1 MDQLKHIQHASMSTN
16 WVLLFGTDQGKK
28 NNYIDRKHW
37 AHSSIGLYWAKTL
50 QQPWFLDVGKNLST
64 NTGSVMADMT

>member
-28 NNYIDRKHW
+28 TIILIENIEQIQVLVYTGLKHYNN
-37 AHSSIGLYWAKTL
+37 
-50 QQPWFLDVGKNLST
+50 LDSWMWVKI
-64 NTGSVMADMT
+64 